1 MLNAFFPVGLIKET
15 VVTVSVNVVDFV
27 TLMGN
32 ISSLIQNE
40 PADKMPSNY

>member
-1 MLNAFFPVGLIKET
+1 MLNAFFPVGLIEEI
-15 VVTVSVNVVDFV
+15 VVAVLVNVVGFV

-40 PADKMPSNY
+40 TADKMPFSY